1 MNVRFGKISQ
11 RAKGCLFTI
20 YNSTYHFRESPL
32 FQEQAPKMCRFWM
45 QIFEIRSCDSDH
57 YKGCPN
63 TIDHSRVQKGSE
75 WWLCRMICGGG
86 GSGVVVDEVEVKS
99 VLA

>member
-1 MNVRFGKISQ
+1 M
-11 RAKGCLFTI
+11 
-20 YNSTYHFRESPL
+20 SPVL
-32 FQEQAPKMCRFWM
+32 RL